1 MDYLS
6 LIKQPIEK
14 DLNDFIELFNSSLT
28 HEQTLLS
35 EVLAH
40 IRKRGGKRMRPIL
53 MLLMAK
59 NYGQV
64 SSVTQ
69 YCCCI
74 LLRWFTTM
82 WWMRVASAEVRPQ

>member
-40 IRKRGGKRMRPIL
+40 IRKHGGKRMRPIL

-64 SSVTQ
+64 SSVT
-69 YCCCI
+69 
-74 LLRWFTTM
+74 LRWFTMM

>member
-40 IRKRGGKRMRPIL
+40 IRKRGGKRTIL
-53 MLLMAK
+53 
-59 NYGQV
+59 
-64 SSVTQ
+64 SSRFGVVA
-69 YCCCI
+69 YCFAGSRRCGG
-74 LLRWFTTM
+74 
-82 WWMRVASAEVRPQ
+82 